1 MPSHLLEPPLRRRS
15 LMYTHGYLEEKW
27 TVVQKGKVVDAPKCA
42 SKHLLHICCFLQKEV
57 LKKRRTEIKKEGF
70 TLGFLCN
77 STKFAGMRA
86 ADTKLYTVVTQQL
99 YLMRL
104 SCSTLG
110 EVMQCSRKLHTT
122 GAAVYNNDTHARN
135 YSVFSQVTCK
145 NVSCLMSSGNPTT
158 SETFWTILVS
168 NHTCESWPQK
178 SLYHI

>member
-1 MPSHLLEPPLRRRS
+1 MCFHPSSAYLL
-15 LMYTHGYLEEKW
+15 
-27 TVVQKGKVVDAPKCA
+27 
-42 SKHLLHICCFLQKEV
+42 FLTKRGI
-57 LKKRRTEIKKEGF
+57 KKRRKEIKKEGF

-122 GAAVYNNDTHARN
+122 GAAVYNNDTHTRN
-135 YSVFSQVTCK
+135 YCVFSQFTFK
-145 NVSCLMSSGNPTT
+145 HVSCLMSTSSGNPTT
-158 SETFWTILVS
+158 SETELTGLF
-168 NHTCESWPQK
+168 E
-178 SLYHI
+178 